1 MKAFRPSWQGS
12 LAALLAL
19 MSLLFLPVM
28 RIDGWN
34 LFARENAILAN
45 IMIGI
50 ILVVALADAMKVP
63 LGVKAAAVFVAA
75 HLVVWLLIMGLAPS
89 AAKAG
94 PAFYL
99 LLAACWLLAW
109 RCVALLSSL
118 PATAF
123 LRLLIPAIF
132 GAWVLILWEAIVQ
145 GANIP
150 FILLP
155 PPSAIWMRITDS
167 LPVLWAD
174 VNQTIFK
181 AVLAGYV
188 IGCSAG
194 FATAILA
201 DRFDFLR
208 RGLIPI
214 GNMVSALPIIGV
226 APIMVLWFGFDWPS
240 KAAVVV
246 IMTFFSDAGE
256 HRRRAGR
263 VWPYRAR
270 PDADLRVQLLADALE
285 TPASGRSAFHIQ
297 RFENQLHTGAD
308 RRNCRRVFRHAS
320 GGHGFPHLFR
330 DGEDE
335 CRHGVGRNCGCSPSG
350 FGLLWRHRS
359 LRKSGHILA
368 PVRPWWTGVKRRG

>member
-167 LPVLWAD
+167 LPGLWAD

-226 APIMVLWFGFDWPS
+226 APIMVLWFGFDWPA

-246 IMTFFSDAGE
+246 IMT
-256 HRRRAGR
+256 
-263 VWPYRAR
+263 Y
-270 PDADLRVQLLADALE
+270 VQY
-285 TPASGRSAFHIQ
+285 
-297 RFENQLHTGAD
+297 
-308 RRNCRRVFRHAS
+308 
-320 GGHGFPHLFR
+320 
-330 DGEDE
+330 
-335 CRHGVGRNCGCSPSG
+335 
-350 FGLLWRHRS
+350 W
-359 LRKSGHILA
+359 
-368 PVRPWWTGVKRRG
+368 